1 MELSEARALV
11 TGGGSGM
18 GREFCLRLAEAGARV
33 TFCDIDEPAIGETVR
48 LAEGLPGEV
57 SGIRA
62 DVGDEAE
69 VSRLL
74 DEAWEAAGTL
84 NVLVNNAGI
93 FRDRLLVRK
102 DRQTGELRKL
112 PLADWDAVIRVDLTG
127 PFLCAREFAA
137 RVIESETR
145 PAVIVNMSSAARLG
159 NRGQTNYS
167 AAKAGLVADTRLWAD
182 ELSRFGIRTG
192 AIAPGL
198 VDTPILQAMPPHELE
213 KLLSAVP
220 LGRLGQPSEMF
231 QALRFIIECEYF
243 TGRCIDVDGGIKM

>member
-1 MELSEARALV
+1 
-11 TGGGSGM
+11 M
-18 GREFCLRLAEAGARV
+18 GREFCLRLAEAGSRV
-33 TFCDIDEPAIGETVR
+33 TFCDLDESAIAETVR
-48 LAEGLPGEV
+48 LAEALPGEV
-57 SGIRA
+57 SGFRA

-74 DEAWEAAGTL
+74 DEAWAAAGTL

-137 RVIESETR
+137 RAIESETR
-145 PAVIVNMSSAARLG
+145 PAVIVNMSSAVRVG
-159 NRGQTNYS
+159 NRGQSNYS

-182 ELSRFGIRTG
+182 ELSRYGIRTG

-213 KLLSAVP
+213 KLLTAVP
-220 LGRLGQPSEMF
+220 LGRLGQPSEIF
-231 QALRFIIECEYF
+231 QAVRFIIECEYF
-243 TGRCIDVDGGIKM
+243 TGRCIDLDGGIKM